1 MARPAGGVEHIG
13 VARELLRSAKTAE
26 ELRRAQAV
34 LLPLDLGLSLEQTAR
49 AIGRSVNATCAIRTR
64 FAKIAEGV
72 IEPPRAKTALRNHA
86 LADLEHEASILDEV
100 LADAQK
106 GGIVV
111 IPQLKPLI
119 EEKVG
124 KPMALSTVYRML
136 ARHGWRKLAP
146 DTYHPQGDAEC
157 REVWKKTARSHSR
170 SVGDVFGLSPFA
182 VDVPGRSALGAD
194 QRYPL
199 LLGQKADAPRSES
212 HADLPIHVCLCGR
225 ITLGRTHG
233 FSGPARGQR
242 QMHAAFLR

>member
-1 MARPAGGVEHIG
+1 MELGNWLADASRVGGLIPISVITSNNMPCFSWGGMARSAGGVEH
-13 VARELLRSAKTAE
+13 VVAARELLRSAKTAE

-64 FAKIAEGV
+64 FAKVAEGV
-72 IEPPRAKTALRNHA
+72 MAPPQAKTALRNHA
-86 LADLEHEASILDEV
+86 LADLEREASILDEV

-136 ARHGWRKLAP
+136 ARHGWRKLSP
-146 DTYHPQGDAEC
+146 DTYHPQGDAER
-157 REVWKKTARSHSR
+157 REVWKKNC
-170 SVGDVFGLSPFA
+170 PK
-182 VDVPGRSALGAD
+182 P
-194 QRYPL
+194 
-199 LLGQKADAPRSES
+199 
-212 HADLPIHVCLCGR
+212 
-225 ITLGRTHG
+225 
-233 FSGPARGQR
+233 
-242 QMHAAFLR
+242 

>member
-1 MARPAGGVEHIG
+1 MARPAGGVEH
-13 VARELLRSAKTAE
+13 VVAARELLRSAKTAE

-49 AIGRSVNATCAIRTR
+49 AIGRSVNAACAIRTR
-64 FAKIAEGV
+64 FAKIAEGAM
-72 IEPPRAKTALRNHA
+72 EPPQAKASLRNHA
-86 LADLEHEASILDEV
+86 LADLEREASILDEV

-146 DTYHPQGDAEC
+146 DTYHPQGDAER
-157 REVWKKTARSHSR
+157 REVWKKTARSR
-170 SVGDVFGLSPFA
+170 S
-182 VDVPGRSALGAD
+182 
-194 QRYPL
+194 
-199 LLGQKADAPRSES
+199 
-212 HADLPIHVCLCGR
+212 
-225 ITLGRTHG
+225 
-233 FSGPARGQR
+233 
-242 QMHAAFLR
+242 